1 MTMAAETTTTAS
13 PDDRLALATKDLDKD
28 SAIAV
33 RASFGSLLTQA
44 EDWGRRARALVV
56 TDEADVAGMKL
67 ARESRLAL
75 RQIRIAA
82 ERARKSMKEDALKR
96 GQAIDGA
103 YKVIASLIEPLE
115 EHLLEQETFAE
126 RAEKRRREERAAER
140 AQTLRA
146 LEVDPAMYADLG
158 AMPAEAWEG
167 VRGNAERA
175 KAAREEARR
184 REEEARVEAE
194 RQAAARREQE
204 RLEAEQRERE
214 RAEREREQ
222 AAENARL
229 RAEAEAR
236 EAAAKAE
243 RERLKAEADARAAE
257 ERKAREKAEAEAR
270 RQRQAAEKARL
281 EAEAARAQAELER
294 REREEAE
301 ARRVA
306 EEQAAREAAELAP
319 DRAKFE
325 ALAEALR
332 AVALPTCTT
341 KRGQA
346 AATKVADQ
354 MAKMIAWVAKTGAA
368 L

>member
-236 EAAAKAE
+236 EVAAKAE
-243 RERLKAEADARAAE
+243 RERIEAEHAAE
-257 ERKAREKAEAEAR
+257 RRRIEAEAKAER
-270 RQRQAAEKARL
+270 EAAEKARR
-281 EAEAARAQAELER
+281 EAEAVRAQVERER

-325 ALAEALR
+325 ALAETLR
-332 AVALPTCTT
+332 GISAPTCAT

-346 AATKVADQ
+346 ASAKVADQ
-354 MAKMIAWVAKTGAA
+354 LAKMIAWVAKTGAA

>member
-126 RAEKRRREERAAER
+126 RAEKRRCEERAAER

-158 AMPAEAWEG
+158 GMPAEAWET
-167 VRGNAERA
+167 VRLDAERA

-214 RAEREREQ
+214 RAERERAREE
-222 AAENARL
+222 ENARL
-229 RAEAEAR
+229 RAEAAKR
-236 EAAAKAE
+236 EQEAKAE
-243 RERLKAEADARAAE
+243 RARLQAEADARAAE

-270 RQRQAAEKARL
+270 RQREAAENARR
-281 EAEAARAQAELER
+281 EAEQLRAKAEQER
-294 REREEAE
+294 RD
-301 ARRVA
+301 
-306 EEQAAREAAELAP
+306 REAADEQRRADEAAERERLAGAS
-319 DRAKFE
+319 DREKLA
-325 ALAEALR
+325 ALG
-332 AVALPTCTT
+332 AVLGAIELPTCTT
-341 KRGQA
+341 VKGRDA
-346 AATKVADQ
+346 VARV
-354 MAKMIAWVAKTGAA
+354 AKMVAWVQERGVK